1 MITERNETALPRLSV
16 RLHGLDPKS
25 CVLLART
32 AEAHSYAAVWFA
44 ENPSDRG
51 LFPAASACA
60 AATSRIRIGIGIV
73 NPYTRHPALIAMEFG
88 ALDEL
93 AAGRALLG
101 IGSGIGAQI
110 ERLGYRYRPL
120 AAMQDAIHI
129 VRALLAGDTVRY
141 SGEVCSADNVALKF
155 RPPRPNTPIFMAAM
169 GDRSLALCGRIA
181 EGLIVS
187 NMCPPAYTQHAA
199 GIVAA
204 SAERSGRPRPE
215 IVQYVPCVVRPDR
228 DTARRIAKAA
238 IATMLTT
245 FWPVGDDWPPLRE
258 TIVRHS
264 GIAKPE
270 VIDALNRLRRREPA
284 AGVLDDRFIDAFG
297 IAGTVTDCLAAA
309 ARYRRAGVDELAL
322 TFAGSQPAI
331 DIACLGAALGSA

>member
-1 MITERNETALPRLSV
+1 MIPDQNKTPLPRLSV

-25 CVLLART
+25 CVSLART
-32 AEAHSYAAVWFA
+32 AEAHGYAAVWFA

-60 AATSRIRIGIGIV
+60 VATSRIRIGIGII

-93 AAGRALLG
+93 AEGRATLG

-141 SGEVCSADNVALKF
+141 HGSAFSADNAALRY
-155 RPPRPNTPIFMAAM
+155 RPPRPDTPIYMAAM

-181 EGLIVS
+181 DGLIVS
-187 NMCPPAYTQHAA
+187 NMCPPAYTQHAV
-199 GIVAA
+199 GIAA
-204 SAERSGRPRPE
+204 AAAERAGRPRPE
-215 IVQYVPCVVRPDR
+215 IVQYVPCVIRPDR
-228 DTARRIAKAA
+228 DTARRTAKAA
-238 IATMLTT
+238 IGTMLTT
-245 FWPVGDDWPPLRE
+245 FWPAGDDWPPLRD
-258 TIVRHS
+258 TVVRHS
-264 GIAKPE
+264 GIARPE
-270 VIDALNRLRRREPA
+270 VIDALSRLRRGDPA
-284 AGVLDDRFIDAFG
+284 ADVLDDRYIDAFA
-297 IAGTVTDCLAAA
+297 IAGTPGDCLAAA

-331 DIACLGAALGSA
+331 DMACLGAALGNA